1 MRSAAAVSL
10 GAKEHTQ
17 QQQQGAEGV
26 SLQQLPAQSAAD
38 SVLEQVLILLLQL
51 PQQQQGLIPLTA
63 AAAAADSQGGATD
76 DSNAGSSGGCTSLQ
90 ACFSSSS
97 RREGLL
103 VPVLVW
109 EQHLLWL
116 QLARLLGQQSASGDQ
131 CSDVD
136 GGSSSSGGG
145 CGGGDR
151 AAVCR
156 LSILQMLLVQSQGPC
171 LLSMLLLDS
180 IALLLT

>member
-63 AAAAADSQGGATD
+63 AAAAADSQDGATD

-136 GGSSSSGGG
+136 GGSSSSSG
-145 CGGGDR
+145 GGGDR
-151 AAVCR
+151 GPVCR
-156 LSILQMLLVQSQGPC
+156 LSVLQMLLLVQSQGPC